1 MLAERFTSSL
11 VLSFWCLGEIFSAPV
26 CQSLVLLCGVISCSH
41 SMYNAYPKLYC
52 LLHVCLPPHLN
63 THTHAH
69 THHLQAW
76 AQSLIHRLLA
86 LVCFIWP
93 HIRPISSRFMTSGV
107 GLFRWIP
114 RQDTIHGRC
123 VWYLLCFQIWEPQ
136 HSRRAR
142 GAVRRNPLYFQQPAS
157 YSALSTFGSWKRK
170 ERSGQLLLHPFLNYT
185 VVIKQHTFNHSLC

>member
-63 THTHAH
+63 THTRAH
-69 THHLQAW
+69 TSSPSLSTESNTQAFGTRMLYLATYKTNFIQIYDFW
-76 AQSLIHRLLA
+76 SWVISLNPQTGHNS
-86 LVCFIWP
+86 WP
-93 HIRPISSRFMTSGV
+93 
-107 GLFRWIP
+107 L
-114 RQDTIHGRC
+114 C

-142 GAVRRNPLYFQQPAS
+142 GVVRRNPLYFQQPAS